1 MNNKEEPSVLQRIND
16 EENSELL
23 FMLDAFSYQVSNF
36 LSKNFVIFKIISY
49 YNVLKV
55 DFIDF
60 LYIRKKYLETLHIKT
75 VWKKN

>member
-1 MNNKEEPSVLQRIND
+1 MLALREAMNNKEEPSVLQRIND

-36 LSKNFVIFKIISY
+36 L
-49 YNVLKV
+49 

-60 LYIRKKYLETLHIKT
+60 PYVRKNT
-75 VWKKN
+75 WKLCTYNSDAALPH